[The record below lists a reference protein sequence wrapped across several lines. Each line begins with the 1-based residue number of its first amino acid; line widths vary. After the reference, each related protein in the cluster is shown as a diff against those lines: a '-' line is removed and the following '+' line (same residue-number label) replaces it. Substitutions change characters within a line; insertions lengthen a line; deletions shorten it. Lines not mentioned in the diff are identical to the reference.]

1 MKTQI
6 IVCVVGGQSPLRTLI
21 NEGTPTFVYLLFR
34 PKGGLKAINDFSHFC
49 GLIPDTHSKHLEC
62 FVKIGTHSELHRG
75 QMSHICDISPP
86 RVNYMFSE
94 LIYTSDNQWF
104 CNITLSLEEMNY
116 NIKNKTYYCIFCVF
130 ASWYQFLYSLHVIVI
145 ICTP

>member
-1 MKTQI
+1 MLAPATPTILDFTAWKMSQLLSEDPNYC
-6 IVCVVGGQSPLRTLI
+6 VCGGGGQSPLRTLI

-94 LIYTSDNQWF
+94 LIYTSDNQ
-104 CNITLSLEEMNY
+104 
-116 NIKNKTYYCIFCVF
+116 
-130 ASWYQFLYSLHVIVI
+130 
-145 ICTP
+145 